1 MRDPSREPSEY
12 DGGHP
17 VHTVLAKQE
26 KLQRR
31 WAPRAHYPSG
41 ARELLRI
48 WNIGWCAPCACQ
60 LAERICILRIVR
72 RWAHLVERRVV
83 EAGGRASSAR
93 PPYWMLL
100 DIVVYAVLLHGSP
113 DHNQR
118 GFVIVYQPW
127 RLIKIISRIAGPLT
141 STVRGMTVATA
152 LYA

>member
-1 MRDPSREPSEY
+1 M
-12 DGGHP
+12 
-17 VHTVLAKQE
+17 HTVLVKQE

-41 ARELLRI
+41 ARELPRI
-48 WNIGWCAPCACQ
+48 WNIGWCAPCAYQ

-72 RWAHLVERRVV
+72 RWAYHVERRVV

-113 DHNQR
+113 DHNLR
-118 GFVIVYQPW
+118 AIRERSDATMEV
-127 RLIKIISRIAGPLT
+127 KIISRIAGPLT